1 MLIKHLGILVIFFIG
16 LSFTSVN
23 AQKRTVSGV
32 TFNAKTTINGKT
44 LLYNGSGLR
53 EKYTFDLYVA
63 ALYLRRPSMDAN
75 KIISDDNEMG
85 IHLELVSNKVTRE
98 KFIETVK
105 EGFGKASH
113 GSVTDKQIKK
123 FMELFKGEFKDG
135 DKIHINYSPNKGVLV
150 TMNGKE
156 LGSVAGLEFKKA
168 LFSIWLG
175 TKPADSSLK
184 KGMLGKV

>member
-1 MLIKHLGILVIFFIG
+1 MKHLGLLFIFFVSI
-16 LSFTSVN
+16 SFTSLN
-23 AQKRTVSGV
+23 AQKRTVAGV
-32 TFNAKTTINGKT
+32 TFEAKATINGKT

-75 KIISDDNEMG
+75 KVITDDAEMG

-98 KFIETVK
+98 KFVETVK
-105 EGFGKASH
+105 EGFGKSSH
-113 GSVTDKQIKK
+113 GKATDEQIKK

-135 DKIHINYSPNKGVLV
+135 DKIDIDYIPNKGVIV
-150 TMNGKE
+150 SMNGKK
-156 LGSVAGLEFKKA
+156 LGTVSGLEFKKA

-175 TKPADSSLK
+175 KKPADSSLK
-184 KGMLGKV
+184 NGMLGKV

>member
-1 MLIKHLGILVIFFIG
+1 MKHLGLLIIFFVGI
-16 LSFTSVN
+16 SFTAVN
-23 AQKRTVSGV
+23 AQKRTVAGV
-32 TFNAKTTINGKT
+32 TFEAKTTINGKT

-75 KIISDDNEMG
+75 KVVTDDAEMG

-98 KFIETVK
+98 KFVETVK
-105 EGFGKASH
+105 TGFSKASH
-113 GSVTDKQIKK
+113 GTATDEQIKK
-123 FMELFKGEFKDG
+123 FMGFFKGEFKDG
-135 DKIHINYSPNKGVLV
+135 DKIHIDYMPNQGVVV
-150 TMNGKE
+150 TMNGKK
-156 LGSVAGLEFKKA
+156 LGSVSGLAFKKA

>member
-1 MLIKHLGILVIFFIG
+1 METNYEEGEEVVLLEHCKIKGHDLIYYKDKSNIVYGSNFEILGRLD
-16 LSFTSVN
+16 
-23 AQKRTVSGV
+23 
-32 TFNAKTTINGKT
+32 
-44 LLYNGSGLR
+44 
-53 EKYTFDLYVA
+53 E
-63 ALYLRRPSMDAN
+63 N

-113 GSVTDKQIKK
+113 GSANDKQIKK
-123 FMELFKGEFKDG
+123 FMEFFKGEFKDG
-135 DKIHINYSPNKGVLV
+135 DKIYINYSPIKGVLV

-156 LGSVAGLEFKKA
+156 LGSVTGLEFKKA